1 MNQPTRRLYVLL
13 TFTNTLVARG
23 IRMYC
28 KEPYS
33 HVSLAFDE
41 NLEEMYSFAR
51 KGIYNPFNAGF
62 SGGDYKEWA
71 RKLKEEKQVTLTFTL
86 ENAASAYELLDI
98 KKNQTLLDSMI
109 YDCLKMRQSQI
120 LAGMKGKE
128 NEPI

>member
-51 KGIYNPFNAGF
+51 KGIYNPFNAGLIREDIEA
-62 SGGDYKEWA
+62 GVYA
-71 RKLKEEKQVTLTFTL
+71 RKTQTDCCVLSLPVTNKEYRRVKRIVKRYLL
-86 ENAASAYELLDI
+86 RKDMLAYNYLGILGCVL
-98 KKNQTLLDSMI
+98 NRPI
-109 YDCLKMRQSQI
+109 YRE
-120 LAGMKGKE
+120 GR
-128 NEPI
+128 